1 MMPVRV
7 YAGMLVLGM
16 AAPAAAEAAAAN
28 DRVQRSV
35 AVNHPAIIVPGGATA
50 SARPLPAVR
59 RVLDSRERTLATSR
73 FGTPPPRRLVA
84 GAAQR
89 GYACVNNRRRRG
101 FVAYQPWTRSDST
114 DAYYYQFIYSLYKQN
129 RARRLISTSTG
140 QRYMSKQFEMCST
153 GGAHS
158 RGGNRLERVG
168 TSFATTTRRTRIIGF
183 KWGKGVRDGTVS
195 ASLGFAVPIRAVTIN
210 GTVNVHDQDEFTG
223 AQGPDKASPDAFDP
237 YVRNQVNALWE
248 GSDTFVWQ
256 GSTHFEGNVGHGLWE
271 YRQSS
276 RNPAFLI
283 DPSLEYHCGRPRP
296 FGCA

>member
-1 MMPVRV
+1 MTRVRAC
-7 YAGMLVLGM
+7 AGVVALGM
-16 AAPAAAEAAAAN
+16 TGPAAAEAAAEN

-35 AVNHPAIIVPGGATA
+35 AVSYPAIISPGAATA
-50 SARPLPAVR
+50 AARHLPAVR
-59 RVLDSRERTLATSR
+59 KVLDSRERTLATSR
-73 FGTPPPRRLVA
+73 FAAPPPRRLVA
-84 GAAQR
+84 SSAQR

-129 RARRLISTSTG
+129 RARRLTSTRTG
-140 QRYMSKQFEMCST
+140 RRYQSKQYEMCST

-168 TSFATTTRRTRIIGF
+168 TSFAVTNRSTRIIGW
-183 KWGKGVRDGTVS
+183 KWGKGVRNGTIS
-195 ASLGFAVPIRAVTIN
+195 ASLGFAVPVRPVTIN
-210 GTVNVHDQDEFTG
+210 GSVNVHDQDEFTG
-223 AQGPDKASPDAFDP
+223 SQGPDKASPDVFDP

-256 GSTHFEGNVGHGLWE
+256 GSTHFEGNVGHALWE

-276 RNPAFLI
+276 RSPSFLI
-283 DPSLEYHCGRPRP
+283 DPSLEYHCGRIRP